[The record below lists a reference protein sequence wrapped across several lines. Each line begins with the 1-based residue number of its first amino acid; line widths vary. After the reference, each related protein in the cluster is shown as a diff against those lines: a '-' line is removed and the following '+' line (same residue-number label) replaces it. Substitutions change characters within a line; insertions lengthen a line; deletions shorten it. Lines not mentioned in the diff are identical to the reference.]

1 MIPRVNQSATN
12 TGINNANA
20 KRIHE
25 NRLHHFTEQENKSNR
40 VIVYKEEEEN
50 RVTKRNVR
58 NRVTNSC
65 NRFQT
70 NNKSIKIAVDV
81 NKAIIADLS
90 KETQTNETNHPSKE
104 KIAFRLFLRYQ
115 IGLNE
120 IPIATRNTIRTFI
133 CTLPINKPIFL

>member
-81 NKAIIADLS
+81 NKAIIAEKVKHHCP
-90 KETQTNETNHPSKE
+90 KENADHILLHESTDEV
-104 KIAFRLFLRYQ
+104 
-115 IGLNE
+115 
-120 IPIATRNTIRTFI
+120 
-133 CTLPINKPIFL
+133 